1 VSNAAA
7 SAPVD
12 SVATACDPAR
22 MESVAE
28 DSLHA
33 RCRLLSATP
42 AAWVEAA
49 IPALP
54 TLLVEQAH
62 LEKKAAAAAMR
73 FLFSVGKEPWIQRAL
88 SCLAR
93 EELVHFERTLRL
105 LEQRGESYSTLSPS
119 RYADRLKAAIASTM
133 PERAVDELLVS
144 SLIEARSHE
153 RMEALGTAL
162 RGRDDAASEFYL
174 DLVEAEARHRCV
186 YLDIAASLVGERE
199 VELRFARLAQVERA
213 AVEQHDTEIRLHS
226 GHGAH
231 AGG

>member
-1 VSNAAA
+1 MTSAAESNG
-7 SAPVD
+7 
-12 SVATACDPAR
+12 
-22 MESVAE
+22 
-28 DSLHA
+28 LHA
-33 RCRLLSATP
+33 TCGLCVKTP
-42 AAWVEAA
+42 DAWVEAA
-49 IPALP
+49 IPSLP

-73 FLFSVGKEPWIQRAL
+73 FLFSAGKEPWIQRAL

-105 LEQRGESYSTLSPS
+105 LDQRGEAFATLPPS
-119 RYADRLKAAIASTM
+119 RYADRLKAAVASTM
-133 PERAVDELLVS
+133 PERAVDELLVA

-153 RMEALGTAL
+153 RMEALGNAL
-162 RGRDDAASEFYL
+162 RGRDDAASAFYL

-199 VELRFARLAQVERA
+199 VERRFARLAEVEREA
-213 AVEQHDTEIRLHS
+213 IEQRDDEIRLHS

-231 AGG
+231 VGN

>member
-1 VSNAAA
+1 MG
-7 SAPVD
+7 
-12 SVATACDPAR
+12 SVPTACDPGR
-22 MESVAE
+22 VEPVVE
-28 DSLHA
+28 DSLHS
-33 RCRLLSATP
+33 RCRLLSVTP
-42 AAWVEAA
+42 ARWVEAA

-73 FLFSVGKEPWIQRAL
+73 FLFSSGKEPWIQRAL

-105 LEQRGESYSTLSPS
+105 LDQRGQQFSTLSPS

-133 PERAVDELLVS
+133 PERAVDELLVA

-162 RGRDDAASEFYL
+162 RGRDDAASDFYL

-199 VELRFARLAQVERA
+199 VERRFARLAEVERE
-213 AVEQHDTEIRLHS
+213 AVDRRDEEIRLHS